1 MSSSDETSSAVPEA
15 IVEAHPAPLLGAL
28 PVHAN
33 GSDSVVAA
41 RAAPGDNVAGV
52 KHIPTVDHTR
62 VQAESRRDASVGDTS
77 VRDTSVRDVASA
89 EDNIKTKDDAGGT
102 EAGAGSVAGATERK
116 EAKKSEKKK
125 KKKKKKDKSEAK
137 KVLAKVDKAPVDLEK
152 ARGKVIDEQ
161 LRTELQLSATELQ
174 ALKKKFKKA
183 EAFPER
189 GIETWFRLASRN
201 LYTRRQIVDT
211 KANLLITINSLILS
225 VVLTVAYRLLS
236 EDPYFAVAIA
246 PLITSSLLSIFFSV
260 FATKPRMIGQP
271 LARKT
276 TWSAEDCDPDKVS
289 LMTFDEF
296 YKMPESE
303 YEVAVGRLVSDRDS
317 LYGSIKRDIH
327 RLGMDLKERYRYLEH
342 SFGTFLLGITLSTI
356 LFVALHL

>member
-41 RAAPGDNVAGV
+41 RAAAGDNVAGV

-62 VQAESRRDASVGDTS
+62 VQAESRRDASV
-77 VRDTSVRDVASA
+77 RDVAGA

-125 KKKKKKDKSEAK
+125 KKKKKKDKAEAK
-137 KVLAKVDKAPVDLEK
+137 KALAKVDKAAVDLEK

-161 LRTELQLSATELQ
+161 LRAELQLSATELQ
-174 ALKKKFKKA
+174 ALKKKLKKA

-225 VVLTVAYRLLS
+225 VVLTVAYR
-236 EDPYFAVAIA
+236 
-246 PLITSSLLSIFFSV
+246 
-260 FATKPRMIGQP
+260 
-271 LARKT
+271 
-276 TWSAEDCDPDKVS
+276 
-289 LMTFDEF
+289 
-296 YKMPESE
+296 
-303 YEVAVGRLVSDRDS
+303 
-317 LYGSIKRDIH
+317 
-327 RLGMDLKERYRYLEH
+327 
-342 SFGTFLLGITLSTI
+342 
-356 LFVALHL
+356 